1 MAPPLLGA
9 IGALAAA
16 AVALLATPGGVWL
29 TARAAEWAAASRGC
43 SLRIGETGG
52 ALAASPRFGDLEAEL
67 SEGLEA
73 RVDELVLHPWDWR
86 LSLRAPEVRWRPGAG
101 ADTAAGVGGQGTA
114 SGAPL
119 LLPVADLPRIDVDGG
134 VFEIEPDDG
143 PSAAFRG
150 IEARLAPGESPSE
163 AILDLLAG
171 SWSVVSDSTLAD
183 GRLSTRWRLAPD
195 EMALEEARIAWG
207 AAGVGQGT
215 ARASGRVGLGQALT
229 FDLHLGLEGR
239 AGSMQVDTLEIAAR
253 GTASPVR
260 IEVRAHGEGRDPDL
274 GDVGLALAGRLDTSE
289 IRADSLRLRV
299 AGGRLVAAGVYRTGP
314 GSLGI
319 EVDFREVDLGRLP
332 VEGYGGTAQGRVTV
346 DGALDS
352 PRASL
357 DLRVA
362 AMEGIAPGPVDLY
375 LDGSLEDAALR
386 LMARSPQLGELTAS
400 GGLSW
405 ETWDLLLDGDLDV
418 GSWLGTVLPA
428 SVRGR
433 WRPEVLDLRLRSEHL
448 PYGLDLPGPLVA
460 EAALRDFRHLDLALR
475 LGTGRLRARLGTDL
489 ASSPLDTLS
498 AAVLGLDLSR
508 LVSMVEGT
516 ATGTASVDGLLGA
529 RGRGGMQLQVDDLRV
544 AGWSLGPTAVDADYA
559 EGALELTATA
569 PGVDLRARV
578 DTAGRA
584 RGSASLRN
592 AVLRRAGAS
601 DSVRVL
607 GGRAAASG
615 DLHDPLAGFLRVR
628 IDGASGSLG
637 GWPVSLGGPSVLE
650 YAEGRGLL
658 KPSRVRTPLG
668 EVSVKARV
676 DDGQL
681 DLTAGL
687 DSVES
692 TGVAGLSARG
702 RALLRAQGDL
712 TDPDFA
718 LRADLEELALHGRSI
733 GAVSATLDLGDSLRV
748 YLELRQDT
756 SKAGQLALRLAS
768 PASAVEGGAAAGDS
782 LRLRLRAE
790 GLDASWLAT
799 HVLEDSTGLRL
810 SAGADLSLP
819 AGALLEGF
827 GWTDAAGSLQL
838 GELVL
843 ERERLRLALPQ
854 PASVRLSRGRPRIE
868 GFELPVLVFRRDP
881 DLEVSPDRVDHGWR
895 RAAAGH
901 LEEAGSLVL
910 DGGAGEGAGGI
921 RLRLADLD
929 LEALTLAV
937 PGAPA
942 LPPGRLDGSLEVV
955 PGEEGVR
962 VGSEAF
968 VDLDGLGYLKARLS
982 SGAGGGSARAA
993 WVTPVEDS
1001 LVVTA
1006 AVPLAAGRP
1015 LWEGLSLAARS
1026 EGIDLL
1032 ILLDLVPL
1040 ESLSGRVRFDLAAD
1054 SLHSRPRIAGQ
1065 VEVEDLGF
1073 SLIDVR
1079 PGYRFPGGRL
1089 VLTPK
1094 AGGGTRGELAGLEGR
1109 PTRGG
1114 GQVRMEGWLDVDSV
1128 EEIDYEVRLSGR
1140 FPYYYSDYFA
1150 APRVDVDLALTGEPE
1165 GSLVKG
1171 SVLLDR
1177 SLSEIQL
1184 VELAEPVPP
1193 PPAVQDPLLGGVG
1206 MDVYVDIVE
1215 LKSRSELSDLDV
1227 DGRVRVYGTFYKPRF
1242 QGELEVKEGTVILLS
1257 RPFTFAPGGRVVLD
1271 KLVPTYSILDLFHEP
1286 ILLDPE
1292 FDLEVVTRVKVPQDD
1307 EEYEVTLTL
1316 DGTVLAPSPQWTS
1329 PGLTDRQI
1337 LGLLAFG
1344 TINEAQYNYSGL
1356 YTAAGQLL
1364 LGRRVQEAG
1373 LDEFLVLPSGTAQG
1387 TIGETSVRI
1396 GKRLTWPL
1404 PMWVRYEAITK
1415 DPSLGQ
1421 FEVEYGITSWLLLEV
1436 TAHSQYEL
1444 YGLGLEVGKDF

>member
-1 MAPPLLGA
+1 M
-9 IGALAAA
+9 
-16 AVALLATPGGVWL
+16 
-29 TARAAEWAAASRGC
+29 
-43 SLRIGETGG
+43 
-52 ALAASPRFGDLEAEL
+52 
-67 SEGLEA
+67 
-73 RVDELVLHPWDWR
+73 DELVLHPWDWR

-386 LMARSPQLGELTAS
+386 LTARSPQLGELTAS

-508 LVSMVEGT
+508 LVSMVEGA

-529 RGRGGMQLQVDDLRV
+529 QGRGGMQLQVDDLRV

-615 DLHDPLAGFLRVR
+615 DLHDPLAGSLRVR

-658 KPSRVRTPLG
+658 KSQPGAHPPGGGQRQRQGRQRPAGPHGGPRLGGVHRRGRPHRPGAGAPAGAGGSHGPGFRSPGGPRGTRSPRTFHRRREHHPG
-668 EVSVKARV
+668 PR
-676 DDGQL
+676 GQPPGL
-681 DLTAGL
+681 PRAAAGHL
-687 DSVES
+687 EGRAAGPAA
-692 TGVAGLSARG
+692 GVAGLRG
-702 RALLRAQGDL
+702 R
-712 TDPDFA
+712 
-718 LRADLEELALHGRSI
+718 GRSRRRRQPAAAAA
-733 GAVSATLDLGDSLRV
+733 GRGPRRLVAGDPRPRGLH
-748 YLELRQDT
+748 
-756 SKAGQLALRLAS
+756 
-768 PASAVEGGAAAGDS
+768 GAAAERRGRS
-782 LRLRLRAE
+782 LAAGEPGVARQASAGPMRR
-790 GLDASWLAT
+790 GVCNSASWSWSGSGCAWASRNRPPCACPGAARGSRASSCPCSSSGAT
-799 HVLEDSTGLRL
+799 PIWKYPRTG
-810 SAGADLSLP
+810 
-819 AGALLEGF
+819 F
-827 GWTDAAGSLQL
+827 
-838 GELVL
+838 
-843 ERERLRLALPQ
+843 
-854 PASVRLSRGRPRIE
+854 
-868 GFELPVLVFRRDP
+868 
-881 DLEVSPDRVDHGWR
+881 DHGWR

-910 DGGAGEGAGGI
+910 DGGAGEAAGGI

-937 PGAPA
+937 PGGPA

-955 PGEEGVR
+955 PGEEGLR

-968 VDLDGLGYLKARLS
+968 VDLDGLGYLQARLS
-982 SGAGGGSARAA
+982 SGSAGGGSARAA

-1089 VLTPK
+1089 VLAPK

-1114 GQVRMEGWLDVDSV
+1114 GQVRMEGWLDVDTV

-1177 SLSEIQL
+1177 SVSEIQL

-1206 MDVYVDIVE
+1206 MDVYIDIVE

-1421 FEVEYGITSWLLLEV
+1421 FEVEYGITSWLLLEA